1 MRALAPLLLAGLA
14 GAQTESKPAR
24 PQASG
29 GEQLSEKQ
37 VSALP
42 LNKRDFSQL
51 LLLATGTQTDTNGA
65 ANFTQQFTVNG
76 QRGSA
81 TVFSMDGVDT
91 TDPEMGGATFSNFNV
106 DAIQEIKSMSGVL
119 PAEIGHGAAGYTEIV
134 TKSGLNDLHGS
145 VFEFVRN
152 AAFDARNFFDRR
164 SVAQPGRIPPFVRNE
179 FGFTNGGPVFIP
191 GLYDGRNRTYYFG
204 QYQGF
209 RQVLGTTQ
217 VLSVPTPEERRGM
230 NTTAFPGDTLYVPVD
245 ARIAPVLARY
255 PLPNDPQGPFG
266 ARTYA
271 TSSKVTT
278 VTDQFSIRLD
288 HQISP
293 KSRLFGRFTL
303 NDVEGPL
310 TNPNQTAIDPSF
322 AVRFSDHQRNLGF
335 SLVRT
340 PSPAFVSE
348 TDLGYIRS
356 TPLFPT
362 INSTQPGL
370 VFGDGLYEAFNS
382 PSGSIMGSFGNLY
395 QLRQSIS
402 WTRGKHA
409 WKAGGEVRVNRDV
422 TVFGVAPNGTYSF
435 GGGAAYSPVAI
446 RSQSGG
452 HNIDPGDALPDALTG
467 FLTATPFSYTVTAAP
482 PLFGQ
487 GDRMGVAG
495 IRRQAYNFFL
505 QDRWTVSPRLS
516 LSYGLRYEVQ
526 STITEGKKQEAGFV
540 TENAD
545 GVRVN
550 TMTRG
555 VRGRY
560 LMRPTPYYPV
570 DWGGWGPRLALDWN
584 LDDKTVFRA
593 GASITS
599 LLMNLWQ
606 QNMVTANLPI
616 VVTPYATAEPGRPLP
631 FANSVTPIALPEAY
645 STSGQRLFAGGDFL
659 SIAPNTE
666 MDVLRF
672 ERDLAALSSD
682 KQVRALGVQAMNPDL
697 KNGYIGTW
705 TAGLER
711 RFGDVTTTASYVA
724 TVGIGLGCLESPN
737 GYPGADAQNA
747 PYAIY
752 DSQGRVQGGFGP
764 IWAVA
769 SHSHSTYHSLQTSAG
784 KTSLRYGL
792 GFQASYTFSKSID
805 DTSAILGGMIG
816 ANSGTQLQTT
826 PQNPRNRAAEKAPST
841 FDINHALSFS
851 AIQELPLPRLLRA
864 LPKRA
869 TAGWQLLGVG
879 SLMTGAPFT
888 VYSGLQQTGVGS
900 NNADRPDSAGV
911 PILSTSRAVREDYF
925 GLGASNASYFSI
937 PINVAGGTGP
947 NQGRF
952 GTLGRN
958 TFRGPNFR
966 SVDFALIK
974 NTPIGSRGNP
984 ERIALQYR
992 FEVFNALNLVNF
1004 SLPANTVLGP
1014 GFGLIN
1020 RTAGPSRQIQM
1031 SLKLLF

>member
-1 MRALAPLLLAGLA
+1 MFLCSSAA
-14 GAQTESKPAR
+14 AQTESKPAQ

-106 DAIQEIKSMSGVL
+106 DAIQEIKAMSGVL

-134 TKSGLNDLHGS
+134 TKSGVNELHGS
-145 VFEFVRN
+145 LFEFIRN
-152 AAFDARNFFDRR
+152 AALDARNFFDRR
-164 SVAQPGRIPPFVRNE
+164 SVAQPGRIPPFIRNE
-179 FGFTNGGPVFIP
+179 FGFTNGGPVLIP
-191 GLYDGRNRTYYFG
+191 GLYDGRNRTFYFT

-217 VLSVPTPEERRGM
+217 VLSVPTAEERRGL
-230 NTTAFPGDTLYVPVD
+230 NSTAFPGDTLFVPVD

-278 VTDQFSIRLD
+278 VTNQFSIRLD
-288 HQISP
+288 HQLSAQT
-293 KSRLFGRFTL
+293 KLFGRFNL

-310 TNPNQTAIDPSF
+310 TNPNQTAVDPTF
-322 AVRFSDHQRNLGF
+322 AVKFNDHQRNFGF

-340 PSPAFVSE
+340 PTPSFVSE
-348 TDLGYIRS
+348 SYLGFVRA
-356 TPLFPT
+356 TPIFPT
-362 INSTQPGL
+362 INRTQPGL
-370 VFGDGLYEAFNS
+370 VFGDGLYEAFNAS
-382 PSGSIMGSFGNLY
+382 SGSIIGAFGNLY
-395 QLRQSIS
+395 QARQNFA

-422 TVFGVAPNGTYSF
+422 TVYGTAPNGTYTF
-435 GGGAAYSPVAI
+435 GGGAAYSTVAI

-452 HNIDPGDALPDALTG
+452 HNILPGDALPDALTG

-487 GDRMGVAG
+487 GERMGVAG
-495 IRRQAYNFFL
+495 IRRQAYNLFL
-505 QDRWTVSPRLS
+505 QDRWSISPRLA
-516 LSYGLRYEVQ
+516 LSYGLRFEVQ

-540 TENAD
+540 TETAD
-545 GVRVN
+545 GTRVN
-550 TMTRG
+550 TMNRG

-560 LMRPTPYYPV
+560 LMRPTPNYPV
-570 DWGGWGPRLALDWN
+570 DWGGWGPRLSLDWN
-584 LDDKTVFRA
+584 LGRNTVFRA
-593 GASITS
+593 GGSVTS

-616 VVTPYATAEPGRPLP
+616 VVTPFATAEPGRPLP
-631 FANSVTPIALPEAY
+631 FSNAVTPIVLPEAY
-645 STSGQRLFAGGDFL
+645 SASGQRIFAGGDYL
-659 SIAPNTE
+659 SIKPNTE
-666 MDVLRF
+666 MDVLRY
-672 ERDLAALSSD
+672 ERDLAALSPD

-697 KNGYIGTW
+697 RNGYIGTW

-711 RFGDVTTTASYVA
+711 RFGDVTASAAYVA
-724 TVGIGLGCLESPN
+724 TAGIGLGCLESPN
-737 GYPGADAQNA
+737 GYAGADAQGA
-747 PYAIY
+747 PYTIFDA
-752 DSQGRVQGGFGP
+752 QGRVQGGFGP

-784 KTSLRYGL
+784 KTSLRHGL

-805 DTSAILGGMIG
+805 DTSAVLGGMLG
-816 ANSGTQLQTT
+816 AASGTQLQTT
-826 PQNPRNRAAEKAPST
+826 PQDPRNRRAEKAPST
-841 FDINHALSFS
+841 FDIAHAASFS
-851 AIQELPLPRLLRA
+851 AIQELPLQRALPA
-864 LPKRA
+864 LPKRT
-869 TAGWQLLGVG
+869 TAGWQFLAIG

-888 VYSGLQQTGVGS
+888 VYSGIQQTGAGS
-900 NNADRPDSAGV
+900 NNADRPDAAAT
-911 PILSTSRAVREDYF
+911 PLLSTNRTVREDYF
-925 GLGASNASYFSI
+925 GLGARNASYFSI
-937 PINVAGGTGP
+937 PVNVTGGTGP
-947 NQGRF
+947 NQGRL

-958 TFRGPNFR
+958 TFRGPAFH

-974 NTPIGSRGNP
+974 NTPVGPRGNP
-984 ERIALQYR
+984 ERVALQYR
-992 FEVFNALNLVNF
+992 FEVFNALNIVNF
-1004 SLPANTVLGP
+1004 SLPANIVLGP